1 MIRVTIAFTTQ
12 RSRREAGA
20 CLNCSSPTIPTTI
33 RLGRLSVYSSLR
45 DLMTECTWLATTS
58 STTRYDQSCTSM
70 ARDIPSHPTFRIY
83 FIYPGAGTRGGWT
96 DGSNCR
102 G

>member
-12 RSRREAGA
+12 RSRREADA

-45 DLMTECTWLATTS
+45 DLMMECTWLATTS

-70 ARDIPSHPTFRIY
+70 ARDIPSNVSHL